1 MDQAFAG
8 DMYQLAK
15 YLFLIG
21 FADRK
26 QGHDSYQQ
34 AQEQA
39 SDKEQQEQAAGSC
52 QACQCIRGQPFGSG
66 CCDEEP
72 EKDGLQRVGYQY
84 DGNHSQNGDE
94 GNGLQCR
101 MACEDQRTHTYH
113 GGESGEEDG
122 CLVRVQQL
130 PSCAVLILQ
139 SVHNE
144 NAEIIPDSKIKV
156 DRMMLMIL
164 NSIPSMP
171 INPTMI
177 IQLTNIGRKLI
188 RVSSMRP

>member
-1 MDQAFAG
+1 
-8 DMYQLAK
+8 
-15 YLFLIG
+15 
-21 FADRK
+21 
-26 QGHDSYQQ
+26 
-34 AQEQA
+34 
-39 SDKEQQEQAAGSC
+39 
-52 QACQCIRGQPFGSG
+52 
-66 CCDEEP
+66 
-72 EKDGLQRVGYQY
+72 
-84 DGNHSQNGDE
+84 
-94 GNGLQCR
+94 

>member
-1 MDQAFAG
+1 
-8 DMYQLAK
+8 
-15 YLFLIG
+15 
-21 FADRK
+21 
-26 QGHDSYQQ
+26 
-34 AQEQA
+34 
-39 SDKEQQEQAAGSC
+39 
-52 QACQCIRGQPFGSG
+52 
-66 CCDEEP
+66 
-72 EKDGLQRVGYQY
+72 
-84 DGNHSQNGDE
+84 
-94 GNGLQCR
+94 
-101 MACEDQRTHTYH
+101 MACEDQCAHTYH

-130 PSCAVLILQ
+130 PSCAVFILQ

-156 DRMMLMIL
+156 DRMMLMVL

-177 IQLTNIGRKLI
+177 IQLTSIGRKLI

>member
-1 MDQAFAG
+1 
-8 DMYQLAK
+8 
-15 YLFLIG
+15 
-21 FADRK
+21 
-26 QGHDSYQQ
+26 
-34 AQEQA
+34 
-39 SDKEQQEQAAGSC
+39 
-52 QACQCIRGQPFGSG
+52 
-66 CCDEEP
+66 
-72 EKDGLQRVGYQY
+72 
-84 DGNHSQNGDE
+84 
-94 GNGLQCR
+94 
-101 MACEDQRTHTYH
+101 MACEDQCAHTYH

-130 PSCAVLILQ
+130 PSCAVFILQ

-177 IQLTNIGRKLI
+177 IQLTSIGRKLI